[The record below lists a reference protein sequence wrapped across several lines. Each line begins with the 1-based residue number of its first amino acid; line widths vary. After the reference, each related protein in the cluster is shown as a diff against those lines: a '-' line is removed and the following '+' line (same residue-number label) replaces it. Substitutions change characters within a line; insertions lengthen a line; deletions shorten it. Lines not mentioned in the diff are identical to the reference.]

1 MKTPPTWEEELKNKV
16 FRFVPVT
23 PGDKILIQTFVQS
36 LLTSHEATIRQ
47 EIGEEVE
54 GVFFEGT
61 TGNASYDTA
70 IKELWGKVFK
80 PKVLAIINQTTKI

>member
-47 EIGEEVE
+47 EIAEK
-54 GVFFEGT
+54 
-61 TGNASYDTA
+61 
-70 IKELWGKVFK
+70 IKEAAGMSTNFYDLEEGEVRALYEWRA
-80 PKVLAIINQTTKI
+80 LEIINSTP